1 MTTKIQKWGNS
12 LGLRIPRS
20 AAIEAQIE
28 AGSVVEISA
37 EKGGFRVRAVRG
49 QKFYLKDLLKRIRP
63 GNLHGE
69 ISTGVRVGREEW

>member
-20 AAIEAQIE
+20 AAIDAQLE
-28 AGSVVEISA
+28 AGSVVQISV
-37 EKGGFRVRAVRG
+37 ENGGLHVRAVRR
-49 QKFYLKDLLKRIRP
+49 QKFSLGDLLKGIRP

-69 ISTGVRVGREEW
+69 IPTGERVGREEW